1 MNGENQARR
10 FVIRGR
16 VQGVAY
22 RASAQREALALGLRG
37 WVRNLPDGSVEACAI
52 GSAAQL
58 SAFGDWLWRGP
69 RLAEVTAVEA
79 QDCAVEACVNFEIRR

>member
-1 MNGENQARR
+1 MNPETQARL

-16 VQGVAY
+16 VQGVAF
-22 RASAQREALALGLRG
+22 RASAQREARALALRG

-52 GSAAQL
+52 GTADQL
-58 SAFGDWLWRGP
+58 AAFGDWLWRGP

-79 QDCAVEACVNFEIRR
+79 LDRAVEACEGFEIR